1 MLALDLGLIRAYL
14 RIGLI
19 KLTFELWEGGDG
31 LELPLELL
39 DLGEVAGLL
48 LEQRLHLALK
58 FAFLSL
64 DRRILSLQ
72 LASDLQILLS

>member
-1 MLALDLGLIRAYL
+1 MLALDLSLIRAYL
-14 RIGLI
+14 RIGLV
-19 KLTFELWEGGDG
+19 KLTFELREGSHG
-31 LELPLELL
+31 LELRLELL

-58 FAFLSL
+58 FAFLAL

>member
-14 RIGLI
+14 RIGLV
-19 KLTFELWEGGDG
+19 KLTFELREGRHGF
-31 LELPLELL
+31 ELRLELL

-58 FAFLSL
+58 FAFLAL
-64 DRRILSLQ
+64 DRRILGLQ